1 MGGWRGARWVV
12 GAAWVVAV
20 LGWPEEASAC
30 GACFAPPSEDVTSV
44 GAHRMAISVRGNET
58 ILWDQ
63 IVYAGA
69 PEDFVWV
76 LPVTPGVEVEVADNG
91 FFEAL
96 VEQARLQLDSA
107 PFCAASTGDSA
118 LVVAPT
124 VYESGPIARS
134 SSIAPDDPRSVR
146 VSSEGVVGPYET
158 AILSG
163 DVDVLVNW
171 LLDKGYV
178 VPEAFV
184 PILDIY
190 TQAGMSFAVLR
201 LSPGEGVDRMQPVRV
216 RYPGVGPSLPLR
228 LVAAGVLTTVDL
240 ELFVIGEGRYEIA
253 GFGNAEV
260 ERDRLAYDVNRLS
273 FNYRELFDIALF
285 AGTGVGTNWVTEHAA
300 PLDVEAVR
308 MYASDGPGGERRTA
322 ALDLEHAIDTLE
334 HPYLTRI
341 RTRLPPSELDTD
353 LTVRVSAGGDLT
365 GPVMVTR
372 ILNAP
377 PGCFV
382 DGGMSRP
389 DAGFADASDPAPRT
403 RGPEPR
409 ICTCSLRS
417 ASGPDSVTLML
428 GALLGAALFI
438 RRRAR

>member
-12 GAAWVVAV
+12 GVAWIMAV
-20 LGWPEEASAC
+20 LSWPEEASAC
-30 GACFAPPSEDVTSV
+30 GACFSPPSEDVTSV

-63 IVYAGA
+63 IVYTGA

-96 VEQARLQLDSA
+96 VEQARLQLDSD
-107 PFCAASTGDSA
+107 PFCAASGSDSA

-124 VYESGPIARS
+124 FYETGPIARS
-134 SSIAPDDPRSVR
+134 TTIAPDDARSVR

-163 DVDVLVNW
+163 DVDVLINW

-184 PILDIY
+184 PLLDLY
-190 TQAGMSFAVLR
+190 ASSGMSFAVLR
-201 LSPGEGVDRMQPVRV
+201 LSPGEGVDRMRPVRV

-228 LVAAGVLTTVDL
+228 LVAAGVVTTVDL

-260 ERDRLAYDVNRLS
+260 DRDRLAYDASVLR
-273 FNYRELFDIALF
+273 FNYRELFDQALF
-285 AGTGVGTNWVTEHAA
+285 SGSGVGTNWVTEHAA
-300 PLDVEAVR
+300 PLDVAAVR
-308 MYASDGPGGERRTA
+308 GYVGEGPGGEPRSA
-322 ALDLEHAIDTLE
+322 AADLEHAIGGMDS
-334 HPYLTRI
+334 PYLTRI

-353 LTVRVSAGGDLT
+353 LTVRLSMGGDLV
-365 GPVMVTR
+365 GPVAVTR
-372 ILNAP
+372 VLNAP
-377 PGCFV
+377 TSCTA
-382 DGGMSRP
+382 DGGIP
-389 DAGFADASDPAPRT
+389 GDAGDAGPSDAGPRT
-403 RGPEPR
+403 AGPEPR
-409 ICTCSLRS
+409 VCICSIHAAR
-417 ASGPDSVTLML
+417 GPDGVTLTL
-428 GALLGAALFI
+428 GALLGVALLI
-438 RRRAR
+438 RRRR